1 MQIQEEKK
9 GDSKEKDVG
18 DEYIYEEDSDGCI
31 YEEDDGDND
40 NIPSDLT
47 IDHHPGR
54 ECQYIFDHERV
65 SEEASDHE
73 EIAEEDEWVVGD
85 LCVSEKCRLLKDN
98 TLKLKKYPGSLSD
111 IRLLAISDIFIF
123 DKDINMSA
131 SKYFGLEDHKTIIS
145 SLDTTK
151 YRPKI
156 GIRAHQWC

>member
-1 MQIQEEKK
+1 MQKQEEKK

-18 DEYIYEEDSDGCI
+18 DEHIYEEEDSNGYI

-54 ECQYIFDHERV
+54 ECQYFFDHERV
-65 SEEASDHE
+65 LEEANDHE

-98 TLKLKKYPGSLSD
+98 TLKLEKDPGSLSD
-111 IRLLAISDIFIF
+111 IRLL
-123 DKDINMSA
+123 
-131 SKYFGLEDHKTIIS
+131 
-145 SLDTTK
+145 
-151 YRPKI
+151 
-156 GIRAHQWC
+156 